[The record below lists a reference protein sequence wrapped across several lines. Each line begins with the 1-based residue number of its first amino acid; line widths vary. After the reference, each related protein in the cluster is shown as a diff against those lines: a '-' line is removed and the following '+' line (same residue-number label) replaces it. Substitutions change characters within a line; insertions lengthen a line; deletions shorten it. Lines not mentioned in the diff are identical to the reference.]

1 MERLG
6 VSRQQLHQEHLA
18 AEPETDEE
26 KVPLAPHLVPVVK
39 LFSRLR
45 SQWRM
50 LAGGMGGLVYTGL
63 DYSAVEPVMRLTACT
78 TSKPERLFD
87 QLRTME
93 IAALQV
99 LNEPRMG

>member
-1 MERLG
+1 MEQLG
-6 VSRQQLHQEHLA
+6 VDRKQLDLEHRA
-18 AEPETDEE
+18 PKADEDDE
-26 KVPLAPHLVPVVK
+26 KVQLAPHLLPVVK

-50 LAGGMGGLVYTGL
+50 LAGMGGLVYTGL
-63 DYSAVEPVMRLTACT
+63 DYSAVEPVMRLTACKT
-78 TSKPERLFD
+78 ATPERLFD